1 MIFHLV
7 TTQNRLVRLILGSKL
22 GSVLRKEANS
32 VPSYKE
38 RSYKERLVDFHVTKE
53 QRLVD

>member
-1 MIFHLV
+1 M
-7 TTQNRLVRLILGSKL
+7 SKRHR
-22 GSVLRKEANS
+22 VHS

-53 QRLVD
+53 QRLVGLKIAKERIP